1 MQRLLSDA
9 AAEIAASIR
18 NHDVLSRLGRPPLPS
33 VQEVRALVAALREI
47 SFPGYHTAKT
57 GTDAPVPPGEPGED
71 AEALVARRL
80 PPLARQ
86 LERLVQAA
94 FAGENPARAVEI
106 TATVIRAIPRI
117 RDLLAA
123 DVEAAFR
130 GDPAARSR
138 EEIVLCYPGLYA
150 LMVHRYAH
158 ELLRHEVPLLPR
170 MMTEIAHSQ
179 TGIDLPP
186 GATIGRGVF
195 IDHGTGVVIGETCVI
210 GDGCRIYQGVTL
222 GVLRFER
229 NPDGS
234 LKKGVRRHPTLENN
248 VTVYANATVLGGQTI
263 VGEGSTVAS
272 GVCLTRSVPPGH
284 LAAGPRV
291 DVRII
296 PTPKEGT

>member
-210 GDGCRIYQGVTL
+210 GERVRIYQGVTL
-222 GVLRFER
+222 GAKSFPLDDEGH
-229 NPDGS
+229 PI
-234 LKKGVRRHPTLENN
+234 KGVPRHPIVEDDVVIYAGATILGRITIGRESSIGGN
-248 VTVYANATVLGGQTI
+248 VW
-263 VGEGSTVAS
+263 
-272 GVCLTRSVPPGH
+272 LTRSVPPRSRITQSQIRNDTFEDG
-284 LAAGPRV
+284 AG
-291 DVRII
+291 I
-296 PTPKEGT
+296 